1 MSMIKRVL
9 AAFGIGL
16 AVSTSA
22 SAAALYKPYAE
33 SYLNFLYNMLFCD
46 DVNLFR
52 NDQTTQDEGLWPTL
66 LAGCSSDLKALGA
79 RSPSDVSNEGRIRAS
94 RAFNRLRAAG
104 ETVPT
109 KIVLRGHR

>member
-22 SAAALYKPYAE
+22 SAAAFYKPYAE
-33 SYLNFLYNMLFCD
+33 SYLNFLYNLLFCD
-46 DVNLFR
+46 DVHLFR

-66 LAGCSSDLKALGA
+66 LAEQPDLKALERIA
-79 RSPSDVSNEGRIRAS
+79 LDVSNEGRIRAL
-94 RAFNRLRAAG
+94 AFNRLRAVG
-104 ETVPT
+104 
-109 KIVLRGHR
+109 